1 MSTIAPTSALSS
13 ALTGLN
19 RATQKVNTA
28 AENIASGEVKA
39 DDIVDLKIG
48 ETAFKA
54 NAAVVRT
61 AADMDKRLLDILA

>member
-1 MSTIAPTSALSS
+1 MSTIAPASALSS

-39 DDIVDLKIG
+39 EDIVDLKIG

-54 NAAVVRT
+54 NAAVART
-61 AADMDKRLLDILA
+61 AADMDKRLLDIVA